1 MNRIAETAER
11 LKFRAAYALKPHC
24 VQRRQVSRKKGGES
38 IPQLYNTVRF
48 VWSRS
53 FGYKICVVRVA
64 RPFERSHKRIRQVEL
79 AQARIL
85 PAYELGR

>member
-24 VQRRQVSRKKGGES
+24 VQARQVSRKKGGES
-38 IPQLYNTVRF
+38 IPQLYNTVCL

-53 FGYKICVVRVA
+53 FGYKICVVRVG
-64 RPFERSHKRIRQVEL
+64 RSPL
-79 AQARIL
+79 
-85 PAYELGR
+85 